1 MKINQKGFTA
11 LEGLLI
17 IIALAIVG
25 FTGFY
30 VYNTNKKVDQT
41 TAASASGTSTKT
53 TAATVQYQSFQSLG
67 VKIKLVGTAKK
78 FTYTETQGYVF
89 VKSNELKT
97 LTDKVCAKDS
107 GGDGTVFAIGRVTGN
122 FSQNDN
128 PGTGLVKQF
137 SSFALTEASPNGFI
151 CGTTDQAT
159 HQVSDKST
167 ELAKQITPI
176 FKNAQPLQ

>member
-11 LEGLLI
+11 VEGLLI
-17 IIALAIVG
+17 VIALALVG

-41 TAASASGTSTKT
+41 NASSASGNTGKT
-53 TAATVQYQSFQSLG
+53 TAATAQYQSFQSLG
-67 VKIKLVGTAKK
+67 VKIKLVGTAKQ
-78 FTYTETQGYVF
+78 FQYTEDQGSVS
-89 VKSNELKT
+89 VKSSALKA

-107 GGDGTVFAIGRVTGN
+107 GGDGTVLAIGRVEGT

-128 PGTGLVKQF
+128 PGTGLVKQYTG
-137 SSFALTEASPNGFI
+137 FALTEASPNGFV

-159 HQVSDKST
+159 HQVSDRQSQ
-167 ELAKQITPI
+167 LAKQVTLI
-176 FKNAQPLQ
+176 FKGAQPLQ